1 VATYCRTAVTPVSA
15 EEGLTG
21 QLVGVSSLGFA
32 GRGQSPYIWR
42 PYKKDRNRFPAW
54 RSGTTTLFVV
64 QARQVT

>member
-32 GRGQSPYIWR
+32 GR
-42 PYKKDRNRFPAW
+42 
-54 RSGTTTLFVV
+54 
-64 QARQVT
+64 ARVRCVSESQ